1 VTDRDLIQLVDAAL
15 AEAALK
21 SGDWLVCRKGCTQCC
36 IGPFAINAL
45 DAARL
50 RLGLAELEAR
60 DPHRAA
66 WVRDRARESLARIS
80 AGFPGDLQTGL
91 LTEGEEAEQRFEEF
105 ANDEPCP
112 ALDPETGGC
121 DLYDH
126 RPMTCRL
133 FGPPLRT
140 GSQELAVCELCFH
153 GASDVEIAACAVH
166 LDIGGLESALAPE
179 LRQPGDT
186 IVAFCLAD

>member
-1 VTDRDLIQLVDAAL
+1 VNDCDLIQIVDAAL

-21 SGDWLVCRKGCTQCC
+21 SGEWLVCRKGCTQCC

-50 RLGLAELEAR
+50 RRGLGELDVR
-60 DPHRAA
+60 DPQRAA
-66 WVRDRARESLARIS
+66 RIRDRARQSLARIS
-80 AGFPGDLQTGL
+80 PNFPGDLKTGL
-91 LTEGEEAEQRFEEF
+91 LAEDEEAAQRFEDF

-112 ALDPETGGC
+112 ALDPTTGEC
-121 DLYDH
+121 DLYPF

-133 FGPPLRT
+133 FGPPLAT
-140 GSQELAVCELCFH
+140 GSQELAVCELCFQ
-153 GASDVEIAACAVH
+153 GATDAEIAGCAVH
-166 LDIGGLESALAPE
+166 LDIGGLESALVDE
-179 LRQPGDT
+179 LGQPGDT